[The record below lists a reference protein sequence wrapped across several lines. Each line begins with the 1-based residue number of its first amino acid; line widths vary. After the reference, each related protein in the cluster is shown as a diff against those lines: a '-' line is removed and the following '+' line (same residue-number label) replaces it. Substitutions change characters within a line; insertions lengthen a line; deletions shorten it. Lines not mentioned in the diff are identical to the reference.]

1 MRSFIWGFLFL
12 RLGQILKLN
21 PDKLYTRKKQKSW
34 APENQQQSTVHRKPA
49 NLSLL
54 MVENYEE
61 TV

>member
-21 PDKLYTRKKQKSW
+21 PDKPYKEKEKSW
-34 APENQQQSTVHRKPA
+34 APGNQQQSTVHRKPA